1 MTKNKIKSKCD
12 SYELYHISVFLQVFN
27 TNAFLVL
34 IILNLVYLT
43 FKP

>member
-27 TNAFLVL
+27 TNAFLIFNYL
-34 IILNLVYLT
+34 KSCLFNL
-43 FKP
+43 